1 MSKTTRTF
9 IIATMAVIL
18 VTAAFHLVILAVLPA
33 GLAHASVASEAAE
46 EGAQHGSHLKEW
58 FWLVVN
64 FLILVGVLGFF
75 LKKPIVEYFK
85 QRTELLEKALSEA
98 REAKV
103 LAEKALSEIEQQLRL
118 KDEEIKKI
126 IEEATSAAEA
136 DRERLIAEGKDT
148 SAAIARLTGENID
161 YELKKARDL
170 IRQKAAEAAV
180 ELAADKIRKSMND
193 GIAGKLIGDS
203 IVKIGQ
209 KMDAIN

>member
-1 MSKTTRTF
+1 MSKTTRAF
-9 IIATMAVIL
+9 IIAAVAVVL
-18 VTAAFHLVILAVLPA
+18 VAAAVVFTGVFPA
-33 GLAHASVASEAAE
+33 GLAYASEAAE
-46 EGAQHGSHLKEW
+46 TSAEGAQHGSHLKEW

-75 LKKPIVEYFK
+75 LKKPIIEYFK
-85 QRTELLEKALSEA
+85 QRTELLENALNEA
-98 REAKV
+98 REAKT
-103 LAEKALSEIEQQLRL
+103 LAERALSEIEQQLKL

-126 IEEATSAAEA
+126 IEAATSAAEA
-136 DRERLIAEGKDT
+136 DREHLIAEGKET

-161 YELKKARDL
+161 YELKKARDM

-193 GIAGKLIGDS
+193 DIAGKLIGDS